1 VFYVDVRF
9 ASGMEAEA
17 ALAALRG
24 HCRMV
29 KVLGQYR
36 AA

>member
-9 ASGMEAEA
+9 DGAAKAEA
-17 ALAALRG
+17 ALVALRE
-24 HCRMV
+24 HCQMV